1 MANIWEK
8 DISILAGNLNSCL
21 SYLITTV
28 TQVYKAKP
36 DLYGLG
42 KSRSMKSR
50 SSLCFHISL
59 PVLCFSIRKTMRKSF
74 GFLLGFSLI
83 FVVFAANDE
92 FYCNLNPGQYKVCRT
107 CNSLDQDCEESK
119 PQCGCDNIEIG
130 KAGSGKKIW

>member
-1 MANIWEK
+1 M
-8 DISILAGNLNSCL
+8 AGNSNSCL
-21 SYLITTV
+21 SYFITTV

-59 PVLCFSIRKTMRKSF
+59 PVLCFPIRKTMRKNF
-74 GFLLGFSLI
+74 GVLLGFSLI

-130 KAGSGKKIW
+130 KTGSGEKIGQNFLF